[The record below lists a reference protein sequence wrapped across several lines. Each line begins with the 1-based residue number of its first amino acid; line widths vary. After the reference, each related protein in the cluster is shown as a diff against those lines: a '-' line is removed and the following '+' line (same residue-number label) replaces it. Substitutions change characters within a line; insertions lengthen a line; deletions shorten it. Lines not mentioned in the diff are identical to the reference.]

1 MSVDLKDITF
11 TIPVRIDSRDRYQNL
26 ICIINHLLAF
36 NTNIIIFENG
46 PNAGEIT
53 YSHKDV
59 KIISE
64 KESGPFHRTK
74 YLNKMAR
81 LATTKFIANYDC
93 DVMFP
98 YKQIV
103 KAYNILQNNEADIVY
118 PYDGLFVNIP
128 RSLLL
133 TKGTE
138 VCEQASVNTLNP
150 EDYPNFGKS
159 SMGGALFLN
168 RQVFIDSG
176 MENEYFI
183 SWGAEDWERF
193 RRFVKLGYRV
203 GRVKGPLFHI
213 DHARKQDSNENNP
226 YYQRNVAEYQKVD
239 TLPVEQL
246 KEYIKTWP
254 WLSL

>member
-1 MSVDLKDITF
+1 MTS
-11 TIPVRIDSRDRYQNL
+11 
-26 ICIINHLLAF
+26 IILPDF
-36 NTNIIIFENG
+36 
-46 PNAGEIT
+46 
-53 YSHKDV
+53 
-59 KIISE
+59 
-64 KESGPFHRTK
+64 
-74 YLNKMAR
+74 
-81 LATTKFIANYDC
+81 
-93 DVMFP
+93 
-98 YKQIV
+98 
-103 KAYNILQNNEADIVY
+103 
-118 PYDGLFVNIP
+118 
-128 RSLLL
+128 SLLCANL
-133 TKGTE
+133 VSETTTSLRLVTFSVYVSCAYAKA
-138 VCEQASVNTLNP
+138 VASVNTLNP

-239 TLPVEQL
+239 TLSVEQL